1 MTMLIDEIKKANME
15 AMKAHDQASR
25 SAYSA
30 VISRYQIL
38 KSKDPAKEIS
48 DADLL
53 SMIQKVVKELD
64 EEIDSFQKA
73 NRPEQALEVQKQK
86 DALKRFIPAQLS
98 EEEIK
103 EIILSLPDHSI
114 PFVMKHFSANYKGK
128 VDMALVSKVAKSL

>member
-30 VISRYQIL
+30 VISRYQIQ

-48 DADLL
+48 DSDLL
-53 SMIQKVVKELD
+53 SLIQKVVKELD